1 MAIRGKSV
9 NVLDWVLIIVV
20 VLYAVSGYWQGFIT
34 GAFATVGL
42 LVGGLI
48 GVWLAPTVLG
58 NATPSILVSLAAVF
72 IVIVCASLGQ
82 AALQVGGAR
91 IRDQI
96 RWQPVRA
103 LDAVGGAALSAVAAL
118 LVAWALGVAL
128 SGSGLRG
135 ISPLVQDSK
144 VLAEVNRVL
153 PASASSKLSAF
164 NDVVGTTFFPRYLEP
179 FAPERIVPVPPGPR
193 RMVTDP
199 DVQRAAAE
207 VVRVRGQNRCHQGIE
222 GSGFVYAP
230 DRVMT
235 NAHVVAGVGT
245 PVVDVQGSSVPA
257 RVVYYNPDLDVAVLA
272 VPTGSIRP
280 LRFGSAGAN
289 EGIAIL
295 GYPQNGPYDVEVGR
309 VRSEQRLRSPD
320 IYGHGTVIRD
330 VLSLRGLIRP
340 GNSGGPVVDS
350 AGRVLGVVFAASVT
364 SSDTGY
370 ALSAHQVAQAAAT
383 GRISSRS
390 VSTQGCA
397 A

>member
-1 MAIRGKSV
+1 V
-9 NVLDWVLIIVV
+9 NVLDWALVVIV

-42 LVGGLI
+42 LVGGLL
-48 GVWLAPTVLG
+48 GVWLAPTALG
-58 NATPSILVSLAAVF
+58 DATPSIMVSLAAVF
-72 IVIVCASLGQ
+72 IVILCASLGQ
-82 AALQVGGAR
+82 AVFQVGGAR
-91 IRDQI
+91 IRDKI

-135 ISPLVQDSK
+135 ITPLVRDSK
-144 VLAEVNRVL
+144 VLAEVNRIL
-153 PASASSKLSAF
+153 PAEASSKLSAF

-179 FAPERIVPVPPGPR
+179 FAPERIVPVPPGPHR
-193 RMVTDP
+193 LLTDP
-199 DVQRAAAE
+199 DVQRAAAD
-207 VVRVRGQNRCHQGIE
+207 VVRIRSTNRCHQGIE

-235 NAHVVAGVGT
+235 NAHVVAGVSN
-245 PVVDVQGSSVPA
+245 PVIDIHGSSEPA
-257 RVVYYNPDLDVAVLA
+257 TVVYYNPALDVAVLS
-272 VPTGSIRP
+272 VPTGTVSRP
-280 LRFGSAGAN
+280 LRFGSAGA
-289 EGIAIL
+289 GDGVAIL
-295 GYPQNGPYDVEVGR
+295 GFPQNGPYDVQVAR
-309 VRSEQRLRSPD
+309 VRADQRLRSPD

-350 AGRVLGVVFAASVT
+350 AGHVVGVVFAASVT
-364 SSDTGY
+364 NGDTGY
-370 ALSAHQVAQAAAT
+370 ALSSQQVAQAAAQ
-383 GRISSRS
+383 GRAASRR
-390 VSTQGCA
+390 VSTEGCA

>member
-1 MAIRGKSV
+1 V
-9 NVLDWVLIIVV
+9 NLLDWVLLVIV

-42 LVGGLI
+42 LIGGVV
-48 GVWLAPTVLG
+48 GVWLAPTALG
-58 NATPSILVSLAAVF
+58 DATPSILVSLAAVF

-82 AALQVGGAR
+82 ALLQVGGAR
-91 IRDQI
+91 LRDKI
-96 RWQPVRA
+96 TWQPARA
-103 LDAVGGAALSAVAAL
+103 VDAVGGAVLSGAAAL

-128 SGSGLRG
+128 SGSGLHG
-135 ISPLVQDSK
+135 ITPLVQKSK
-144 VLAEVNRVL
+144 VLAEVNRIL
-153 PASASSKLSAF
+153 PAEASSKLSAF

-193 RMVTDP
+193 RMLTDP
-199 DVQRAAAE
+199 DVQRAGAD
-207 VVRVRGQNRCHQGIE
+207 VVRIRSTNSCHQGIE

-235 NAHVVAGVGT
+235 NAHVVAGVTT
-245 PVVDVQGSSVPA
+245 PEVEIHQTEVPA
-257 RVVYYNPDLDVAVLA
+257 RVVYYNAELDVAVLS
-272 VPTGSIRP
+272 VPTGTVRP
-280 LRFGSAGAN
+280 LRFSAAAAGDAV
-289 EGIAIL
+289 AIL
-295 GYPQNGPYDVEVGR
+295 GFPQNGPYDVQAGR
-309 VRSEQRLRSPD
+309 VRADQRLRSPD

-350 AGRVLGVVFAASVT
+350 AGHVVGVVFAASVT

-370 ALSAHQVAQAAAT
+370 ALSSGQVAQAAAT
-383 GRISSRS
+383 GRLASQA

>member
-1 MAIRGKSV
+1 M

-20 VLYAVSGYWQGFIT
+20 LLYAVSGYWQGFIT

-42 LVGGLI
+42 LLGGLL

-58 NATPSILVSLAAVF
+58 DATPSILVSLAAVF
-72 IVIVCASLGQ
+72 IVIACASLGQ
-82 AALQVGGAR
+82 ALFQVGGAR

-96 RWQPVRA
+96 TWQPVRA
-103 LDAVGGAALSAVAAL
+103 LDAVGGAVLSGAAAL

-128 SGSGLRG
+128 SGSGLRT
-135 ISPLVQDSK
+135 ITPLVQDSK
-144 VLAEVNRVL
+144 LLAEVNSVL
-153 PASASSKLSAF
+153 PGSASSKLSAF
-164 NDVVGTTFFPRYLEP
+164 NNVVGTTFFPRYLEP
-179 FAPERIVPVPPGPR
+179 FAPERIVPVPPGPHR
-193 RMVTDP
+193 LVTDP

-207 VVRVRGQNRCHQGIE
+207 VVKVRGTNRCHQGIE

-235 NAHVVAGVGT
+235 NAHVVAGVST
-245 PVVDVQGSSVPA
+245 PVIEIHGTSVPA
-257 RVVYYNPDLDVAVLA
+257 RVVYYNPDLDVAVLS
-272 VPTGSIRP
+272 VPTGTIRP
-280 LRFGSAGAN
+280 LRFASAAPGN
-289 EGIAIL
+289 GVAIL
-295 GYPQNGPYDVEVGR
+295 GFPENGPYDVQVGR
-309 VRSEQRLRSPD
+309 VRADQRLRSPD

-350 AGRVLGVVFAASVT
+350 AGRVVGVVFAASVT
-364 SSDTGY
+364 SDDTGY
-370 ALSAHQVAQAAAT
+370 ALSSRQVAQAADA
-383 GRISSRS
+383 GRASSRP

>member
-1 MAIRGKSV
+1 V
-9 NVLDWVLIIVV
+9 NLLDWVLLVVV

-42 LVGGLI
+42 LVGGVI
-48 GVWLAPTVLG
+48 GVWLAPTALG
-58 NATPSILVSLAAVF
+58 NASPSIFVSLAAVF

-82 AALQVGGAR
+82 ALFQVGGSR
-91 IRDQI
+91 IREKI
-96 RWQPVRA
+96 TWQPVRA
-103 LDAVGGAALSAVAAL
+103 LDAVGGAVLSGAAAL

-135 ISPLVQDSK
+135 ITPLVQNSK

-153 PASASSKLSAF
+153 PAEASSKLSAF

-193 RMVTDP
+193 RMLTDP
-199 DVQRAAAE
+199 DVQRAAAG
-207 VVRVRGQNRCHQGIE
+207 VVRIRSTNSCHQGIE
-222 GSGFVYAP
+222 GSGFVYAH

-235 NAHVVAGVGT
+235 NAHVVAGVSAPQVEIRGQ
-245 PVVDVQGSSVPA
+245 PLPA
-257 RVVYYNPDLDVAVLA
+257 RVVYYNPELDVAVLE
-272 VPTGSIRP
+272 VSTGTVRP
-280 LRFGSAGAN
+280 LRFGTGSAGD
-289 EGIAIL
+289 GIAIL
-295 GYPQNGPYDVEVGR
+295 GFPQNGPYDVQAGR
-309 VRSEQRLRSPD
+309 VRADQRLRSPD
-320 IYGHGTVIRD
+320 IYGHGTVIRE

-350 AGRVLGVVFAASVT
+350 AGHVDGVVFAASVT
-364 SSDTGY
+364 SGDTGY
-370 ALSAHQVAQAAAT
+370 ALSSRQVAQAAAT
-383 GRISSRS
+383 GRVASRT